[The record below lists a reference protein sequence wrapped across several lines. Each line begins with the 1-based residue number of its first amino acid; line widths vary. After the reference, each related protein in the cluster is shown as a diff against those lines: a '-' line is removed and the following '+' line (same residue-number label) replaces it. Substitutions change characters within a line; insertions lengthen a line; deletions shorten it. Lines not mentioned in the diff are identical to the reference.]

1 MFFGELRAHAQAG
14 QRRVAGNGMALW
26 GRWKWGKRRSLIRHK
41 AIGSGVEDSV
51 SREMKLDLNGRRKLI
66 HHSIIP
72 PVGLCSLGAIRRP
85 AAIDAA
91 DETLEARI
99 GLLPRAV
106 CALLYVLYCMFAGVW
121 YPVPHME
128 VQSSFGYLQWDKNKA
143 RERQT
148 AAMQGC

>member
-66 HHSIIP
+66 HHSITP

-106 CALLYVLYCMFAGVW
+106 CVCILCTLLYVRRRM
-121 YPVPHME
+121 VPRASQAHL
-128 VQSSFGYLQWDKNKA
+128 SFGYLQWDKNKA

>member
-1 MFFGELRAHAQAG
+1 M
-14 QRRVAGNGMALW
+14 
-26 GRWKWGKRRSLIRHK
+26 IRHK

-66 HHSIIP
+66 HHSITP

-106 CALLYVLYCMFAGVW
+106 CVCVFYVLYCMFAGVW
-121 YPVPHME
+121 YPVPHMF
-128 VQSSFGYLQWDKNKA
+128 SSRSGTFNGI
-143 RERQT
+143 RIRQGSVKQPQCKVAET
-148 AAMQGC
+148 ASGTRSRATNGPAQKD